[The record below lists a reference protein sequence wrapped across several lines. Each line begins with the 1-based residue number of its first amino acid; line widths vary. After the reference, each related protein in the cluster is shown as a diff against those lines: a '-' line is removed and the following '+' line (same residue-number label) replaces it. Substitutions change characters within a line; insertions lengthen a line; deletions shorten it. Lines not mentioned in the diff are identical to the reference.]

1 MSDKE
6 KNIEAKPFIKWA
18 GGKSQL
24 LHEIRKYYPFDEK
37 INKYCEPFVGAGA
50 VLFDVLNNF
59 DLKEV
64 YISDINKE
72 AINAYKVIRDDVYGL
87 IELLEEYQNE
97 YKDLTHEER
106 KVIYY
111 RNRDEFNR
119 LKVLKDSDRLKRAA
133 LFNFLNK
140 TGFNGLYREN
150 LSGGFNVP
158 IGSYKNPKI
167 LDKDNLLN
175 VNRKLQNVEIICGDF
190 KKSAD
195 FIDKNTFVYFDPPY
209 RPIKPTSNFTSYSKD
224 SFNDED
230 QIELAEFFKKMDSK
244 SAHLLLSNSDPK
256 NYNSEDDFF
265 DDLYKGFNINR
276 VVAKRFINSDK
287 NNRGFVYEL
296 LINNYKEDDGERFQ
310 QMAFNIH

>member
-1 MSDKE
+1 MSDQE
-6 KNIEAKPFIKWA
+6 KIIEAKPFIKWA

-24 LHEIRKYYPFDEK
+24 LYEIRKYYPFDEK

-72 AINAYKVIRDDVYGL
+72 AINSYKVIRDDVENL

-97 YKDLTHEER
+97 YKDITLEER

-119 LKVLKDSDRLKRAA
+119 LKFLKNSDSLKKAA
-133 LFNFLNK
+133 LFIFLNK

-150 LSGGFNVP
+150 LSGEFNVP

-175 VNRKLQNVEIICGDF
+175 VNKKLQNVEIIHGDF

-209 RPIKPTSNFTSYSKD
+209 RPIKPTSNFTAYSKD
-224 SFNDED
+224 SFNDD
-230 QIELAEFFKKMDSK
+230 NQIELAEFFKEMDQR

-256 NYNSEDDFF
+256 NHNKDDNFF
-265 DDLYKGFNINR
+265 DDLYKDFNIKR

-296 LINNYKEDDGERFQ
+296 LIDNFKEDYGERFR
-310 QMAFNIH
+310 QMAFNIY

>member
-6 KNIEAKPFIKWA
+6 KIIEAKPFIKWA

-37 INKYCEPFVGAGA
+37 INRYCEPFVGAGA
-50 VLFDVLNNF
+50 VLFDVLNSF

-72 AINAYKVIRDDVYGL
+72 AINSYKVIRDDVENL
-87 IELLEEYQNE
+87 IELLEEFQNE

-111 RNRDEFNR
+111 KNREEFNR
-119 LKVLKDSDRLKRAA
+119 LKVLKNSDSLKRAA
-133 LFNFLNK
+133 LFIFLNK

-150 LSGGFNVP
+150 MRGLFNVP

-167 LDKDNLLN
+167 LDKENILN
-175 VNRKLQNVEIICGDF
+175 VNKKLQNVEIIHGDY
-190 KKSAD
+190 KKSSD
-195 FIDKNTFVYFDPPY
+195 FTDNNTFVYFDPPY

-224 SFNDED
+224 SFTDED
-230 QIELAEFFKKMDSK
+230 QIELAEFFKKMDKK

-256 NYNSEDDFF
+256 NYDLNDDFF
-265 DDLYKGFNINR
+265 DDLYKGFYIKR
-276 VVAKRFINSDK
+276 VKASRTINSNK
-287 NNRGFVYEL
+287 NERGQIYEV
-296 LINNYKEDDGERFQ
+296 LINNYGKNR
-310 QMAFNIH
+310 

>member
-6 KNIEAKPFIKWA
+6 KIIEAKPFIKWA

-37 INKYCEPFVGAGA
+37 INRYCEPFVGAGA

-72 AINAYKVIRDDVYGL
+72 AINSYKVIRDDVENL
-87 IELLEEYQNE
+87 IELLEEFQNE

-111 RNRDEFNR
+111 KNREEFNR
-119 LKVLKDSDRLKRAA
+119 LKVLKNNDSLKRAA
-133 LFNFLNK
+133 LFIFLNK

-150 LSGGFNVP
+150 MRGLFNVP

-167 LDKDNLLN
+167 LDKENILN
-175 VNRKLQNVEIICGDF
+175 VNKKLQNVEIIHGDY

-195 FIDKNTFVYFDPPY
+195 FIDENTFVYFDPPY

-224 SFNDED
+224 SFTDED
-230 QIELAEFFKKMDSK
+230 QIELAEFFKKMDEK

-256 NYNSEDDFF
+256 NYDLNDDFF
-265 DDLYKGFNINR
+265 DDLYKGFNIKR
-276 VVAKRFINSDK
+276 VKASRTINSNK
-287 NNRGFVYEL
+287 NERGQIYEV
-296 LINNYKEDDGERFQ
+296 LINNYGKNR
-310 QMAFNIH
+310 

>member
-1 MSDKE
+1 MIGRTTMSDQE
-6 KNIEAKPFIKWA
+6 KIIEAKPFVKWA

-24 LHEIRKYYPFDEK
+24 LYEIRKYYPFDEK

-50 VLFDVLNNF
+50 VLFDILNNF

-72 AINAYKVIRDDVYGL
+72 AVNTYKVIRDSVENL
-87 IELLEEYQNE
+87 IELLEEFQNE

-111 RNRDEFNR
+111 RNREEFNR
-119 LKVLKDSDRLKRAA
+119 LKVLGNSDSIKRAA
-133 LFNFLNK
+133 LFIFLNK

-150 LSGGFNVP
+150 MRGLFNVP

-167 LDKDNLLN
+167 LDKENLLN
-175 VNRKLQNVEIICGDF
+175 VNKKLQNVKIIHGDY

-209 RPIKPTSNFTSYSKD
+209 RPIKYTSSFTSYSKD

-230 QIELAEFFKKMDSK
+230 QIELAEFFKKMDKK
-244 SAHLLLSNSDPK
+244 SAYLLLSNSDPK
-256 NYNSEDDFF
+256 NYDPDDNFF
-265 DDLYKGFNINR
+265 DDLYKGFNIER
-276 VVAKRFINSDK
+276 VKASRTINSNK
-287 NNRGFVYEL
+287 NERGQIYEV
-296 LINNYKEDDGERFQ
+296 LINNYGK
-310 QMAFNIH
+310 N

>member
-6 KNIEAKPFIKWA
+6 KIIEAKPFIKWA

-37 INKYCEPFVGAGA
+37 INRYCEPFVGAGA
-50 VLFDVLNNF
+50 VLFDVLNSF
-59 DLKEV
+59 DLEEV

-72 AINAYKVIRDDVYGL
+72 AINSYKVIRDDVENL
-87 IELLEEYQNE
+87 IELLEEFQNE

-106 KVIYY
+106 KAIYY
-111 RNRDEFNR
+111 KNREEFNR
-119 LKVLKDSDRLKRAA
+119 LKVLKNSDSLKRAA
-133 LFNFLNK
+133 LFIFLNK

-150 LSGGFNVP
+150 MRGLFNVP

-167 LDKDNLLN
+167 LDKENILN
-175 VNRKLQNVEIICGDF
+175 VNKKLQNVEIIHGDY

-195 FIDKNTFVYFDPPY
+195 FIDENTFVYFDPPY

-224 SFNDED
+224 SFNDEN
-230 QIELAEFFKKMDSK
+230 QIELAEFFKKMDKK

-256 NYNSEDDFF
+256 NYDLNDDFF
-265 DDLYKGFNINR
+265 DDLYKGFNIKR

-296 LINNYKEDDGERFQ
+296 LINNYKEDDDERFQ
-310 QMAFNIH
+310 QMAFNIY